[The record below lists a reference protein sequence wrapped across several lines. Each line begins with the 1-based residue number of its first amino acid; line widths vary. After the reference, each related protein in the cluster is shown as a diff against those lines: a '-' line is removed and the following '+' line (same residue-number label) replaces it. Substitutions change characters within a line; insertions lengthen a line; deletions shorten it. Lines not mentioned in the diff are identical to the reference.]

1 MNTENNI
8 RATALEFSDKRVTTM
23 CKKIAESFERRDL
36 FEASKGNNVSE
47 NASNGYCKTRKRY
60 LAQGSNV
67 AIARLFL
74 ALNVEPSNVIE
85 HSNNDAS
92 MFSVYALDKIA
103 EIAQFVCGKGASL
116 QAVTKCFILCA
127 LKATRNGQSVIT
139 NEVNQRF
146 LNSLDIS
153 SLNDAELIEYIENN
167 RHKSMST
174 GAATQSSQMRNVL
187 DRLGCGEVVK
197 VVKPRDAVRVNADHA
212 LLTYIE
218 ERLTA

>member
-8 RATALEFSDKRVTTM
+8 RATALEFSDKRVATM
-23 CKKIAESFERRDL
+23 CKKIEESFERRDL

-47 NASNGYCKTRKRY
+47 NASNGYCKTRKSY
-60 LAQGSNV
+60 LANKV
-67 AIARLFL
+67 AVARLFL
-74 ALNVEPSNVIE
+74 ALNVDPSNVIE

-92 MFSVYALDKIA
+92 MFSVYALDKIR
-103 EIAQFVCGKGASL
+103 EIAQFVTGQGASL

-153 SLNDAELIEYIENN
+153 SLNDADLIEYIENN

-197 VVKPRDAVRVNADHA
+197 VVKPRDAVRVNANHA